1 MSSEQKT
8 KKNDEFF
15 EHPLLKPQ
23 TVSRREYQEKIFA
36 SSIGKNSLVV
46 LPTSMGKTVIA
57 LLLSIYHLSNDA
69 DNKIIFLAPTKPLV
83 VQHQHSFINMTTL
96 GEKEWQLPVM
106 TGEMTPEKREM
117 LYKDAKIAFMTP
129 QVLQNDIISNK
140 IDLTTVALIIFDE
153 AHRAVGDY
161 AYTFI
166 AEIYT
171 QNNPKGQILAMSA
184 SPGGDKDKIEEVCK
198 NLHINHVEIRSA
210 ESNDVKPYVQE
221 VQVNWIQ
228 INVPDEYLRP
238 KKDLEELLKSYQKQL
253 IQSGFLDKDN
263 KYLISRKDLLDSSR
277 KIDLSLRNKNTEQDL
292 TLQFNMKK
300 VVSNAIRV
308 SHMLELL
315 EAHGVEPLNEYF
327 NKCITEVK
335 GSEAS
340 KSLKELFT
348 NDKIRNAMHSI
359 QTLVES
365 KFIHP
370 KLIRL
375 SELLLKQFNDNPN
388 SRVLIFANFRDTIES
403 IINYFKQY
411 PQIKPQ
417 KFVGQQNK
425 KEGSTIKRGMSQKEQ
440 ITILEEFKNSTYN
453 TLIATSVA
461 EEGLDIAECDMVI
474 FYDVVPSEIR
484 TIQRRGRTGRKSSG
498 KVYILMTKGTR
509 EEAYYYAEKKRE
521 KEMKI
526 TLNQLKDTDF
536 NSSFETNNEQYEQ
549 NQQEPEYEDYTDKKT
564 NNPKKKDFNLDVFMS
579 KDSSDQLINQ
589 NNPLNNDVQINN
601 SSNLDEEKFISSEEM
616 GGKSQ
621 GFTVIVDSRETQS
634 AVIKYLALGGMDIIL
649 KTLPV
654 GDYIISESVG
664 IERKEAYDFIQSIKD
679 GRLFDELHNLRNNFE
694 VPIMI
699 LEGNP
704 IGISGLS
711 RESIMG
717 AIASVIVNM
726 KITVFTTNSAQDT
739 AEFIIGLTKKVQ
751 QNKDTKEKIFKKKT
765 SSIQEAQEQIIS
777 GIPGVNIYRAQNLL
791 TYFSTIKNIFNA
803 DETELK
809 NVEGIGPGT
818 AKKIKDIAE
827 HNYNDKQE

>member
-1 MSSEQKT
+1 MASEQKS
-8 KKNDEFF
+8 KKNSEFF

-23 TVSRREYQEKIFA
+23 MVSRREYQEKIFA
-36 SSIGKNSLVV
+36 SSIGKNSMVV

-83 VQHQHSFINMTTL
+83 VQHQHSFSNMTIL
-96 GEKEWQLPVM
+96 GESEWQLPVM
-106 TGEMTPEKREM
+106 TGDMMPEKREKS
-117 LYKDAKIAFMTP
+117 YKDAKIAFMTP

-140 IDLTTVALIIFDE
+140 IDLSTVALIIFDE

-166 AEIYT
+166 ADIYL
-171 QNNPKGQILAMSA
+171 QKNPKGQILGMSA
-184 SPGGDKDKIEEVCK
+184 SPGGDKEKIEEVCK

-210 ESNDVKPYVQE
+210 ESDDVKPYVQD
-221 VQVNWIQ
+221 VQVSWIQ
-228 INVPDEYLRP
+228 ITVPEEYLRP
-238 KKDLEELLKSYQKQL
+238 KKDLEDLLKSYQKL
-253 IQSGFLDKDN
+253 LTQSGYLDKNN

-277 KIDLSLRNKNTEQDL
+277 KIDLALRNKSSDQDL
-292 TLQFNMKK
+292 TVQFNMKK

-315 EAHGVEPLNEYF
+315 EAHGIEPLYDYF
-327 NKCITEVK
+327 NKCIAEVK
-335 GSEAS
+335 GPEAS

-348 NDKIRNAMHSI
+348 NENIRNAMHSI
-359 QTLVES
+359 QKLVES
-365 KFIHP
+365 KFVHP
-370 KLIRL
+370 KLIKL
-375 SELLLKQFNDNPN
+375 SDLLIKQFNENLN

-403 IINYFKQY
+403 IINYLKQY

-425 KEGSTIKRGMSQKEQ
+425 KEGVTIKKGMSQKEQ
-440 ITILEEFKNSTYN
+440 IVILEEFKKGIYN

-461 EEGLDIAECDMVI
+461 EEGLDIAECDLVI

-498 KVYILMTKGTR
+498 QVYILMTKGTR

-521 KEMKI
+521 REMKK
-526 TLNQLKDTDF
+526 TLNQIKDSDL
-536 NSSFETNNEQYEQ
+536 NSDLEDAEEQYEQ
-549 NQQEPEYEDYTDKKT
+549 DNENTEDIDKNNT
-564 NNPKKKDFNLDVFMS
+564 NKQKRLVNLDNFMS
-579 KDSSDQLINQ
+579 DSYQETTSTQGDNIKDNIKNDDLNQRSSD
-589 NNPLNNDVQINN
+589 
-601 SSNLDEEKFISSEEM
+601 SDEEQFISSEEM

-621 GFTVIVDSRETQS
+621 GFTVVVDTRETQS
-634 AVIKYLALGGMDIIL
+634 AVVRHLALGGIDIIL
-649 KTLPV
+649 KTLPI
-654 GDYIISESVG
+654 GDYIISDSVG
-664 IERKEAYDFIQSIKD
+664 IERKEANDFNQSIKD

-694 VPIMI
+694 VPIMV

-711 RESIMG
+711 KESIMG
-717 AIASVIVNM
+717 AIASIIINM
-726 KITVFTTNSAQDT
+726 KITVFTTSSTQET
-739 AEFIIGLTKKVQ
+739 AEFIIGLTKKIQ
-751 QNKDTKEKIFKKKT
+751 QPKDGKEKIFKKKT
-765 SSIQEAQEQIIS
+765 GTIEEAQEQIIA

-791 TYFSTIKNIFNA
+791 THFSTIKKIFNA
-803 DETELK
+803 DESELK

-818 AKKIKDIAE
+818 AKKIKDISE
-827 HNYNDKQE
+827 HNYNEK